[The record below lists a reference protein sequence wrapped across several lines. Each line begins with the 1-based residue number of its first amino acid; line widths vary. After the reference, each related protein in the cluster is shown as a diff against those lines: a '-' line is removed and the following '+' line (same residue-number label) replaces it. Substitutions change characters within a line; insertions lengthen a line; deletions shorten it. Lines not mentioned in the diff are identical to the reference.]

1 MYSILEVPYHMGL
14 EEVAVGKGPAA
25 LLRAGIDQLLA
36 TKGMPPQVTHIRPR
50 DLRNKGL
57 ELVVDI
63 NRMLRYAVK
72 DAVEQESIPVVLA
85 GNCNSAI
92 GTMAG
97 LDTTRLGIVWMDRHP
112 DFHTPDTSISG
123 SLEGMVLAIAAGNCH
138 PEFAERIGF
147 GPPVAE
153 HNIVLVGVND
163 VEPGERER
171 LEESW
176 LSVHAADSL
185 GLLPVALD
193 QLKSRVDGIYLHIDT
208 DFIGGVD
215 NPEKLV
221 ALVRETVPL
230 IAVGV
235 TNYNPDMDASGAW
248 AAEIAKVV
256 SALMPGQ
263 LQ

>member
-14 EEVAVGKGPAA
+14 EEVAVGKGPAE

-36 TKGMPPQVTHIRPR
+36 VKGMPPQVTHIRPR

-57 ELVVDI
+57 ELVIDI

-72 DAVEQESIPVVLA
+72 DAVDEENIPVVLA

-92 GTMAG
+92 GTMAA
-97 LDTTRLGIVWMDRHP
+97 LDTSRLGIVWMDRHP
-112 DFHTPDTSISG
+112 DFHTPETSISG
-123 SLEGMVLAIAAGNCH
+123 SLEGMVLAIAAGHCH

-147 GPPVAE
+147 GPPVSE
-153 HNIVLVGVND
+153 HNIVLAGVND

-176 LSVHAADSL
+176 LSVHPADSL
-185 GLLPVALD
+185 GLLPVALN
-193 QLKSRVDGIYLHIDT
+193 QLKARVDGVYLHIDT
-208 DFIGGVD
+208 DFIGGVES
-215 NPEKLV
+215 PERLI
-221 ALVRETVPL
+221 ALVRETTPL
-230 IAVGV
+230 LAVGV
-235 TNYNPDMDASGAW
+235 TNYNPDLDPSGERAK
-248 AAEIAKVV
+248 EIKKLVR
-256 SALMPGQ
+256 ALMPGR

>member
-1 MYSILEVPYHMGL
+1 MYSILEVPYHLGL

-25 LLRAGIDQLLA
+25 LLRAGVDALLA
-36 TKGMPPQVTHIRPR
+36 VKGMPPQVTHIRPR
-50 DLRNKGL
+50 DMRNKGM
-57 ELVVDI
+57 ELVIDI

-97 LDTTRLGIVWMDRHP
+97 LDTSRLGIVWLDKHP
-112 DFHTPDTSISG
+112 DFHTPETSISG
-123 SLEGMVLAIAAGNCH
+123 SLEGMALAIAAGHCH
-138 PEFAERIGF
+138 QEFAERIGF
-147 GPPVAE
+147 GPPIAE
-153 HNIVLVGVND
+153 HNIVLAGVSD
-163 VEPGERER
+163 IEKGERER

-176 LSVHAADSL
+176 VSVHASDTL

-193 QLKSRVDGIYLHIDT
+193 QLKARVDGIYLHIDT
-208 DFIGGVD
+208 DFIESVE
-215 NPEKLV
+215 NAEQLV
-221 ALVRETVPL
+221 GLVRETLPL

-235 TNYNPDMDASGAW
+235 TNYNPDMDPSGAW
-248 AAEIAKVV
+248 AASIAKVI
-256 SALMPGQ
+256 SALMPGR